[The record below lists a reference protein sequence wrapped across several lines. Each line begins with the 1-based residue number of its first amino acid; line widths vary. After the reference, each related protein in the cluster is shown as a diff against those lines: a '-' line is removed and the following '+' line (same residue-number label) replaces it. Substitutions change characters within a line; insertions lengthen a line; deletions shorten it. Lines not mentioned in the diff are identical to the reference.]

1 MKILGISG
9 SPRRGGN
16 TELLLDKALEG
27 ARGEGAEVEKII
39 LNELSFLPCQE
50 CGACDETGVCP
61 IPDDMQPLYKKL
73 EETDGLVIASPI
85 FFGSLTAQTK
95 MFIDRCQCCWVR
107 EYILKCPIDRGES
120 RSGLFLC
127 VCSSNREDYFRD
139 CEKLIKMFFAS
150 LDISY
155 VGALFYPGIDGK
167 REILGHPT
175 AISDAF
181 DAGRNLVGGK
191 VG

>member
-9 SPRRGGN
+9 SPRRSGN
-16 TELLLDKALEG
+16 TELLLDRALEG
-27 ARGEGAEVEKII
+27 AREQGAETEKII

-50 CGACDETGVCP
+50 CGDCDETGVCP
-61 IPDDMQPLYKKL
+61 ITDDMQPLYGKL
-73 EETDGLVIASPI
+73 EESDALIIASPI

-95 MFIDRCQCCWVR
+95 MFIDRCQCYWVSK
-107 EYILKCPIDRGES
+107 YILKRPRNKVKP

-139 CEKLIKMFFAS
+139 SEKLMKMFFAS

-155 VGALFYPGIDGK
+155 VGALFYPGINGK
-167 REILGHPT
+167 GEILSHPT
-175 AISDAF
+175 ALSDAF
-181 DAGRNLVGGK
+181 NAGRSLAGGK
-191 VG
+191 IG